1 MKRQPEHAAHS
12 AFTYDRHAQA
22 LADIF
27 IRGLESGTAPWVK
40 PWTNST
46 PTSEAPYN
54 PTTGKAYRG
63 GNAVALM
70 CAEAER
76 LDTGSMAVPD
86 SRWMT
91 YKQASSVGCQVRKGE
106 KGMQLLKWMEVE
118 EPRAPTPVGGSQAEA
133 TAEKRLIALP
143 FWVFHASQID
153 GLPAPPAIEP
163 KPELQ
168 MLQEVDDLVKAS
180 GAVVQTGGNRA
191 LYSPKLDIIRMPAL
205 FQFHDMPSA
214 AATLLHELG
223 HWTGHET
230 RLNRTFSFDRKSEDY
245 AREELRAEMAS
256 LAMAQRLGVPHDPSQ
271 HVAYVGS
278 WIRLLKDDPRELLRA
293 ASDVEKIL
301 AHLNVPERQHEVLPQ
316 VERQQERPGREA
328 TAPQRPAHPPAR
340 ETIAALRAA
349 LNEPAGA
356 APPPP
361 KTRTRSRAMELGR

>member
-12 AFTYDRHAQA
+12 AFTHDRHAQA

-27 IRGLESGTAPWVK
+27 IRGLENGTAPWVK
-40 PWTNST
+40 PWTNSD
-46 PTSEAPYN
+46 PTSSAPYN
-54 PTTGKAYRG
+54 PTTGKPYRG
-63 GNAVALM
+63 GNAVVLM
-70 CAEAER
+70 CAESEMQDAGR
-76 LDTGSMAVPD
+76 LAVPD

-106 KGMQLLKWMEVE
+106 KGVQLLKWMDVE
-118 EPRAPTPVGGSQAEA
+118 EPRTPAPDGGGQSESA
-133 TAEKRLIALP
+133 AEKRLIALP

-153 GLPAPPAIEP
+153 GLPAPPAVEP
-163 KPELQ
+163 KPELH

-180 GAVVQTGGNRA
+180 GALVQTGGNRA
-191 LYSPKLDIIRMPAL
+191 FYSPKLDVIQMPAL
-205 FQFHDMPSA
+205 HQFNDMPSA

-223 HWTGHET
+223 HWTGHES
-230 RLNRTFSFDRKSEDY
+230 RLNRPFSFDRKSEEY

-278 WIRLLKDDPRELLRA
+278 WIKLLKDDPRELLRA

-301 AHLNVPERQHEVLPQ
+301 THLNVPERQHEILPQ
-316 VERQQERPGREA
+316 VERQQERSRREA
-328 TAPQRPAHPPAR
+328 TAPQRATHPPAR

-349 LNEPAGA
+349 LEEPAGA
-356 APPPP
+356 PPP
-361 KTRTRSRAMELGR
+361 KARPRSRGMELGR